1 MMPAMRRAAI
11 ALVAC
16 AACTTG
22 RTSDNSVEQAATVC
36 GGSAT
41 VNGMDVASYDDVT
54 DWAAAKASGIEYAF
68 IRVSDGTQYPDPT
81 FATKWP
87 AAKAAGMLRGAYQYF
102 RPSEDPIAQADLL
115 LNATGPLMPGDLPP
129 VLDLEVNG
137 GLTQAQVTAAVKQ
150 WIDHV
155 TAAIGRP
162 PIVYAGLYSWPDLT
176 GGADFTT
183 SPLWIAQ
190 YTSAACPDIPD
201 PWTHWLFW
209 QHTASGSA
217 PGVTGSAL
225 DLDVFDGTYEDL
237 VAFANGSAAPCGV
250 IDPTG
255 GEIDDGDPCFGTG
268 GPSATLRQVTDAG
281 MNGDLIWTHATA
293 AAQEANFA
301 TWTLY
306 FAEAGTYQV
315 EAYTAHAYATSKHAT
330 YEINPG
336 GAMVAATIDQSAVDG
351 WQTLGTFDFASGAGQ
366 SIHLADNTG
375 EPSTDQA
382 QLVFDAIRLTRV
394 DPGSGSDTV
403 VPPKHG
409 GGCDGGGGAA
419 GWLLALLALATACG
433 PATKRPDGGNGN
445 NDGNGSN
452 GCATQCSSDLHSVVD
467 CNNNVIMTCTGD
479 LGCSNGTC
487 VPACQSAADNKSSIG
502 CDYYSVDPDVISED
516 KGGCFAAYIA
526 NTWGSPVSITVD
538 RGGQSLPVDQFARI
552 PTGQGQSITYAP
564 LTNGMLQPN
573 QVAILF
579 LARNGSVS
587 ANCPAGITPAV
598 TATDAAVHGT
608 GRGQA
613 FHIVTSAPTV
623 AYDIYPYGGGS
634 SAVTSATLLL
644 PTSAWDVNY
653 VGVDAF
659 RKSTIVADAQP
670 FIELVGEQDGT
681 NVTIRP
687 SAAIV
692 GGTGVAAAPANANA
706 TYTLGKGEILQF
718 TQDAELAGSPITAD
732 KPIAIWGGESCLSI
746 DVGQA
751 ACDSAHQ
758 QIPPVKAMGNHYAAV
773 RYRNRF
779 TGQEETVPWRIV
791 GNVDGTLLTYAPS
804 TPAGAP
810 TTLALGQVAEFNA
823 PGPFTVTSQDAD
835 HPFYMSAHMTG
846 CFAVSANSG
855 DCRGDPEFV
864 NIIPPEQ
871 YLSSYTFFTDPT
883 YPETNLVLVREKK
896 NGTFADV
903 NVDCAGTVS
912 GWTAIDA
919 SDTIEYTRLDLV
931 TGNFQSVNGC
941 NNGLHV
947 ATSAQPFGL
956 VVWGWGSAATG
967 SFFSNAVSYAYPAGA
982 SVKPINQVIIQ

>member
-1 MMPAMRRAAI
+1 MRRAAI
-11 ALVAC
+11 ALVLC

-22 RTSDNSVEQAATVC
+22 RTSDNDVQQAATVC
-36 GGSAT
+36 GGSAV

-54 DWAAAKASGIEYAF
+54 DWAAAKASGIQFAF
-68 IRVSDGTQYPDPT
+68 IRVSDGLQYPDPT
-81 FATKWP
+81 FADKWP

-102 RPSEDPIAQADLL
+102 RPAEDPIAQADLL

-190 YTSAACPDIPD
+190 YTSAACPNIPG
-201 PWTHWLFW
+201 PWTKWLFW
-209 QHTASGSA
+209 QDTASGSA
-217 PGVTGSAL
+217 AGVTGSAL
-225 DLDVFDGTYEDL
+225 DLDVFDGTYTDL

-255 GEIDDGDPCFGTG
+255 GEIDDGDACFGAG
-268 GPSATLRQVTDAG
+268 GPSATLRHVTDAG
-281 MNGDLIWTHATA
+281 MDSDLIWTHATA
-293 AAQEANFA
+293 ATTEANFA
-301 TWTLY
+301 TWSLY

-315 EAYTAHAYATSKHAT
+315 EAYTANAYATSKQAT
-330 YEINPG
+330 YEVNHAG
-336 GAMVAATIDQSAVDG
+336 GMAAATIDQSAVDG
-351 WQTLGTFDFASGAGQ
+351 WQLLGTFDFAAGGDQ
-366 SIHLADNTG
+366 SIHLGDNTG
-375 EPSTDQA
+375 EASTDQA

-394 DPGSGSDTV
+394 DTGSGSDGD
-403 VPPKHG
+403 PPKHTG
-409 GGCDGGGGAA
+409 GGCDGGGGGA
-419 GWLLALLALATACG
+419 GWLLALLALIAACG
-433 PATKRPDGGNGN
+433 PTSKHGDGGGNGG
-445 NDGNGSN
+445 DGSN
-452 GCATQCSSDLHSVVD
+452 GCATQCSSDLHSVTD
-467 CNNNVIMTCTGD
+467 CNNNVLMTCTGD
-479 LGCSNGTC
+479 LGCANGAC
-487 VPACQSAADNKSSIG
+487 VPACDSAAANKSSIG
-502 CDYYSVDPDVISED
+502 CDYYSVDPDVIPED

-526 NTWGSPVSITVD
+526 NTWGSPVSIAVD
-538 RGGQSLPVDQFARI
+538 LGGQALPVDQFARV
-552 PTGQGQSITYAP
+552 PTGQGQGITYAP

-579 LARNGSVS
+579 LARNGIAS

-623 AYDIYPYGGGS
+623 AYDIYPYGGGN

-644 PTSAWDVNY
+644 PTSAWDLNY
-653 VGVDAF
+653 VGADAF
-659 RKSTIVADAQP
+659 RKSTTVADAQP
-670 FIELVGEQDGT
+670 FVELVGQQDAT
-681 NVTIRP
+681 TVTIRP
-687 SAAIV
+687 TAAIAGSTNVSAA
-692 GGTGVAAAPANANA
+692 AAGANA
-706 TYTLGKGEILQF
+706 TYTLGKGEVLQF

-732 KPIAIWGGESCLSI
+732 KPVGVWGGESCLSI
-746 DVGQA
+746 DVDQA

-779 TGQEETVPWRIV
+779 AGQEETVPWRMV
-791 GNVDGTLLTYAPS
+791 GAVDGTTLTYAPS
-804 TPAGAP
+804 MPAGAP
-810 TTLALGQVAEFNA
+810 ATLALGQVAEFKA
-823 PGPFTVTSQDAD
+823 AGPFTVTSQDAD

-846 CFAVSANSG
+846 CFAVSADTMN
-855 DCRGDPEFV
+855 DCRGDPEYV
-864 NIIPPEQ
+864 NIVPPEQ
-871 YLSSYTFFTDPT
+871 YLASYTFFTDPT

-896 NGTFADV
+896 NGVFADV
-903 NVDCAGTVS
+903 SVDCAGTVT
-912 GWTAIDA
+912 GWMPIDA
-919 SDTIEYTRLDLV
+919 ADTIEYTRLDLV
-931 TGNFQSVNGC
+931 TGNFQAVNGC

-947 ATSAQPFGL
+947 ATSALPFGL
-956 VVWGWGSAATG
+956 VVWGWGSKA
-967 SFFSNAVSYAYPAGA
+967 SDPFFSRAVSYAYPAGA